1 MNSKQLYEY
10 LEHKSP
16 WMMFAEFHC
25 LPKQGLITPMLGF
38 GMGLGHFLINQTKR
52 LFLDA
57 VILKRVEGVFQ
68 VSVGVGRR
76 TRRDLVTS

>member
-1 MNSKQLYEY
+1 
-10 LEHKSP
+10 
-16 WMMFAEFHC
+16 
-25 LPKQGLITPMLGF
+25 MLGF
-38 GMGLGHFLINQTKR
+38 GMGLGHFLVNQTKR

-76 TRRDLVTS
+76 TRRDVVGVGRRGRRLAMNRKYK

>member
-1 MNSKQLYEY
+1 
-10 LEHKSP
+10 
-16 WMMFAEFHC
+16 
-25 LPKQGLITPMLGF
+25 MLGF
-38 GMGLGHFLINQTKR
+38 GMGLGHFLVNQTKR

-76 TRRDLVTS
+76 TRRDVVGVGRRGRRLATNQKYK